1 MKAKTVEE
9 LMLNLESYDDDT
21 RILFKKGDELF
32 EIDNKEIEEKKL
44 GKRYAIIIE
53 LKPFEK

>member
-9 LMLNLESYDDDT
+9 LILNLESYDDDT